1 MPLDLDLRPAMAQR
15 LHDEALSLGATVAR
29 DVFRLALIAWQIHED
44 RLWQYLRLP
53 IGRLCGTEEE
63 YFEAYFDVD
72 SWRTAAKRIRIG
84 RMLAALPE
92 PETYLEDLAHVG
104 TAKAEM
110 IAPLVIDAADEAQG
124 DGRLPAAVAKAW
136 IARARHMPA
145 PALREAVRLERGQA
159 PRATGDATE
168 DRPLATARGWM
179 PSLEAQEVLDEAMRV
194 YRRMTPAGRF
204 IGLLQAACMEF
215 IGTYSDT
222 VHYEVH
228 AGPSGA
234 GSQAAKQPTSLQG
247 PAPAEPDE
255 RPAPA

>member
-1 MPLDLDLRPAMAQR
+1 MTADLDLRPAMAQR

-92 PETYLEDLAHVG
+92 PEKYLDDLAHVG

-110 IAPLVIDAADEAQG
+110 IAPLVIEAAEDRPLTGAMTG
-124 DGRLPAAVAKAW
+124 PAAVATAW
-136 IARARHMPA
+136 IARARNMPA
-145 PALREAVRLERGQA
+145 TALREAVRLELGRA

-168 DRPLATARGWM
+168 DRPLVTARGWM
-179 PSLEAQEVLDEAMRV
+179 PDLESQALLEDAMRA
-194 YRRMTPAGRF
+194 YRKMEPTGRF
-204 IGLLQAACMEF
+204 VGLLTAALMEF
-215 IGTYSDT
+215 LSSHPG
-222 VHYEVH
+222 
-228 AGPSGA
+228 G
-234 GSQAAKQPTSLQG
+234 
-247 PAPAEPDE
+247 
-255 RPAPA
+255 